1 MNLSEQQ
8 GADRKAGAVGFGG
21 HNNAAPADFQVG
33 AVGFGPGWTME
44 DSMAASIVRLEQE
57 LEEANARV
65 AVLEEEQKILAHGSG
80 ADRLGCPSC
89 GVAWAAHLGI
99 AGTCEALRQAVE
111 ERDEARLQYRSTEAL
126 AMALVKT
133 INEMKEERVDLKLK
147 IEALRDQ
154 LCADKCRDK
163 SQADGGW
170 GNI

>member
-1 MNLSEQQ
+1 MSERIARQFHDTYERLAPQ
-8 GADRKAGAVGFGG
+8 FGYETRKDTKVFDPQSQNGRLMIAVCAEVIGEIG
-21 HNNAAPADFQVG
+21 
-33 AVGFGPGWTME
+33 
-44 DSMAASIVRLEQE
+44 R
-57 LEEANARV
+57 
-65 AVLEEEQKILAHGSG
+65 
-80 ADRLGCPSC
+80 
-89 GVAWAAHLGI
+89 
-99 AGTCEALRQAVE
+99 

-147 IEALRDQ
+147 IESLRDQ